1 MEKIMVV
8 GNNPAFLIDEEKE
21 TVEELDTVSSN
32 IDWVY
37 ISPVDTVVEYMHKG
51 KLIMVPV
58 KKGQIII
65 QFYKYK
71 VYGEDYSQIAV
82 LDKENATWI
91 NNINIVNS
99 ERDKCDNGECDCKSN
114 NVTCI
119 SDSADGDDFRSDFE
133 SKIVNMLTKEDVET
147 NDTSKSSIM
156 AEPDETTQ
164 TPSVEAESNEYYD
177 DTKEPVYAIDKV
189 VNA

>member
-99 ERDKCDNGECDCKSN
+99 ERDKCDNGKCDCECKCKSN
-114 NVTCI
+114 DKCPDCGNDVTCI
-119 SDSADGDDFRSDFE
+119 SDSADGDDFGSDFE
-133 SKIVNMLTKEDVET
+133 SKIVNMFTKEDVET

-156 AEPDETTQ
+156 AESDETTQ
-164 TPSVEAESNEYYD
+164 
-177 DTKEPVYAIDKV
+177 V